1 MANAKPKE
9 DPKAA
14 EGDEA
19 PKKSKK
25 MLFIIIGVLVLLIS
39 GGAGYYF
46 LGMKKDAPQEAEVK
60 KVAEPKDPIYVVL
73 DPFTVNL
80 SGAGQYLQMAI
91 TLQMKGEKDGLRLKT
106 YLPSV
111 RSRVLSILSS
121 KTADDISTEDGK
133 EALKLQI
140 KEVIERPFAEGS
152 IAPEIAEVLFTAFV
166 IQ

>member
-14 EGDEA
+14 DGDAA
-19 PKKSKK
+19 PKKSKL
-25 MLFIIIGVLVLLIS
+25 MLFIIIGVLCLLIG
-39 GGAGYYF
+39 GGASYYF
-46 LGMKKDAPQEAEVK
+46 LGMKKDAPEEEVK

-121 KTADDISTEDGK
+121 KTAEDISTEEGK